1 MNIKKYKSI
10 IELAIKESNLN
21 GYKWKV
27 TDRGL
32 WWSYSESEFVFE
44 YKEGDEEHLLTVK
57 DELQGETVVMYFVG
71 STWLCDFNDLERAI
85 YAAVKST
92 IRHCNAT
99 Y

>member
-1 MNIKKYKSI
+1 MKVKEYKSI
-10 IELAIKESNLN
+10 IELAIKDSKLN

-44 YKEGDEEHLLTVK
+44 YREGEEENLLIVR
-57 DELQGETVVMYFVG
+57 DELQGEKVVMFFVG
-71 STWLCDFNDLERAI
+71 NSCICDFNDIERAI

-92 IRHCNAT
+92 IRYCNST

>member
-1 MNIKKYKSI
+1 MNIKEHKSI
-10 IELAIKESNLN
+10 FELAIRDSKLN

-44 YKEGDEEHLLTVK
+44 FEEGDKEHLLTVR
-57 DELQGETVVMYFVG
+57 DELQGETVVSLFVG
-71 STWLCDFNDLERAI
+71 ANWYCDAKDLEGAI
-85 YAAVKST
+85 FLAVKNT